1 MFFAYFTNKWTYCW
15 KSTTFT
21 LKSAIAGKVLWCYNP
36 YCLLQSCSA
45 SQTLKTLLSKAQ
57 VDPRTSK
64 LAALLH
70 QRDHLI
76 DGDLTANLSCGSLMS
91 TVQKSLDENWQVCIL
106 WGKTKTEIQFSE
118 IKSTNWPDSIWIIE
132 KRFGENDNNSKSRT
146 ILQWK

>member
-1 MFFAYFTNKWTYCW
+1 MDLFFGSQPLLLWNQQKQE
-15 KSTTFT
+15 SVM
-21 LKSAIAGKVLWCYNP
+21 VLWCYNP

-70 QRDHLI
+70 QREHLI

-91 TVQKSLDENWQVCIL
+91 TVQKSLDENWQVCIM
-106 WGKTKTEIQFSE
+106 GEKTKIEMEYFGNCIKKNKKTRFYSYEWKEIWVKWQ
-118 IKSTNWPDSIWIIE
+118 
-132 KRFGENDNNSKSRT
+132 
-146 ILQWK
+146 